1 MNLIKIVIVIIFITI
16 NFPSFAEHAAVEKE
30 CEALFVQ
37 NARSVSVD
45 KNTFTLKGVGPTV
58 IYFCDRPVRMAG
70 HLSLKEFMDSW
81 TQDNDNFSDNPPNAV
96 LSVIDGDEMLDVVVE
111 LTQQP
116 KLNGDE
122 LTYTFN
128 VIDGEG
134 PKAGGASSLF
144 IDVIGRP
151 ATPMS
156 VAGVHRR
163 HVRRA
168 VRRCAAGVTCY

>member
-1 MNLIKIVIVIIFITI
+1 MYKTRLIIAFIFITI
-16 NFPSFAEHAAVEKE
+16 NCPSFAEQQE

-81 TQDNDNFSDNPPNAV
+81 TQEKNNFSDNPPNAV
-96 LSVIDGDEMLDVVVE
+96 LSVIDGNEMLDVVVE

-116 KLNGDE
+116 IHNGDE

-128 VIDGEG
+128 VIDGEM
-134 PKAGGASSLF
+134 PKAEGASSLF

-168 VRRCAAGVTCY
+168 VRRCAVGVTCY

>member
-1 MNLIKIVIVIIFITI
+1 MSNIKLFIVLVLITV
-16 NFPSFAEHAAVEKE
+16 NYPSFAEDSTVKQE

-37 NARSVSVD
+37 NANSVSVD
-45 KNTFTLKGVGPTV
+45 KNTFTMKGVGPTV

-81 TQDNDNFSDNPPNAV
+81 TQRKDNFSDNPPNAV

-122 LTYTFN
+122 LAYTFK
-128 VIDGEG
+128 VIDGEA
-134 PKAGGASSLF
+134 PKTGGASSLF

-151 ATPMS
+151 AAPMS
-156 VAGVHRR
+156 VAGIHRR

-168 VRRCAAGVTCY
+168 VRSCAAGVTCY